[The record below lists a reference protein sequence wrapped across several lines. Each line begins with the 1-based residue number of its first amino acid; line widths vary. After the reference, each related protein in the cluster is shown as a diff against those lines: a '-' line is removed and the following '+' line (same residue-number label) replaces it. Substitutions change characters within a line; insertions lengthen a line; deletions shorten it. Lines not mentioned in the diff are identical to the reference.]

1 MFFDFVIRLDF
12 NKEKLKKSRLKIE
25 KLSALD
31 IMVIENAIN
40 AISVSILRHLFDK
53 RLLTLTRGSYIFLTY
68 TNYCRSN
75 VITFVQ
81 LFTSCNIV
89 WFLTRIN
96 GNRDGFVLPYQRRL
110 REKPFSG
117 KPFKSN
123 SDQHQFSPNISIYKE
138 KEMRTKK
145 LITKG
150 KML

>member
-40 AISVSILRHLFDK
+40 AISVSILRHLLDK

-68 TNYCRSN
+68 TKYCRSN

-89 WFLTRIN
+89 WFLTRII
-96 GNRDGFVLPYQRRL
+96 GNRDGFVLPY
-110 REKPFSG
+110 
-117 KPFKSN
+117 
-123 SDQHQFSPNISIYKE
+123 
-138 KEMRTKK
+138 
-145 LITKG
+145 
-150 KML
+150 

>member
-31 IMVIENAIN
+31 IMVIEN

-89 WFLTRIN
+89 WFLTRII
-96 GNRDGFVLPYQRRL
+96 GNRDGFVLPY
-110 REKPFSG
+110 
-117 KPFKSN
+117 
-123 SDQHQFSPNISIYKE
+123 
-138 KEMRTKK
+138 
-145 LITKG
+145 
-150 KML
+150 